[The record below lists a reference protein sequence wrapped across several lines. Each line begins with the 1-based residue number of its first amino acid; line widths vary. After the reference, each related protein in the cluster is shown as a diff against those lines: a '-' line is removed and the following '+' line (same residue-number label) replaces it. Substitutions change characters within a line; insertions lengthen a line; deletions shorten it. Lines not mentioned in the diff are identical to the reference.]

1 MLPIAE
7 VLVQPGLGL
16 LLWTLLAFV
25 ALPCAVISA
34 AKGRW
39 GWFLMGLLTI
49 IGFVVGALQPAV
61 EGSLWSRLP
70 GTRRSA

>member
-1 MLPIAE
+1 VFPIAE
-7 VLVQPGLGL
+7 IFVQPGFGL
-16 LLWTLLAFV
+16 LLWALVAFV

-39 GWFLMGLLTI
+39 GWFLVGLLTI
-49 IGFVVGALQPAV
+49 IGFIVGALQPAV
-61 EGSLWSRLP
+61 EGSLWSRLR